1 MKKSPLRALAA
12 ACIVTAGLC
21 FVVGVYM
28 VGLSDKNAAARDFI
42 SYWAAGRQLVHGA
55 NPYDLQAVARL
66 ELAAGREADQPL
78 LAMRNPPVAFFLA
91 YPLGLVSPKTGLILW
106 LLVLLGGLS
115 LSILMVWILNRRPD
129 NRFHLLGY
137 LFAPALACLM
147 AAQFGIFLLLGLT
160 LFLFSYR
167 SRPLFAGAVLLLCAL
182 KPHLFVPLGIV
193 LILWA
198 VSRRNYAIP
207 AGFAA
212 ALLASCAFAFYL
224 DPHAWA
230 QYSYM
235 IHAGGAL
242 NEAVPALS
250 VSFRFLIDR
259 NALWLQF
266 LPQAAVCLW
275 VLWYFFTRRD
285 RWDWMDHGLLV
296 LLVSCM
302 CAPYSWFTD
311 EAVLLPAVLFGL
323 YRAVEAGRSL
333 LPLACIAGAALIEVL
348 VNVPLT
354 STHFMWTTPAW
365 LAWYLYATGRIAAPA
380 RSIQADAAIE
390 P

>member
-1 MKKSPLRALAA
+1 
-12 ACIVTAGLC
+12 
-21 FVVGVYM
+21 
-28 VGLSDKNAAARDFI
+28 
-42 SYWAAGRQLVHGA
+42 
-55 NPYDLQAVARL
+55 
-66 ELAAGREADQPL
+66 
-78 LAMRNPPVAFFLA
+78 
-91 YPLGLVSPKTGLILW
+91 
-106 LLVLLGGLS
+106 
-115 LSILMVWILNRRPD
+115 
-129 NRFHLLGY
+129 
-137 LFAPALACLM
+137 
-147 AAQFGIFLLLGLT
+147 
-160 LFLFSYR
+160 
-167 SRPLFAGAVLLLCAL
+167 
-182 KPHLFVPLGIV
+182 
-193 LILWA
+193 
-198 VSRRNYAIP
+198 
-207 AGFAA
+207 
-212 ALLASCAFAFYL
+212 
-224 DPHAWA
+224 
-230 QYSYM
+230 M